1 MCSVKLGN
9 PNFARDNS
17 LHSPSNESI
26 LWPEAADLLL
36 IPLTSNGP
44 EREIFRDKS
53 TTAPS

>member
-53 TTAPS
+53 TTLPS